1 MTRTHTLALAT
12 ISLLSLSAS
21 LVPMGSALAQQGSPS
36 GSSTPPAMQLD
47 PTGAQGA
54 AKVDDSGTMKR
65 ADKDMARVLAK
76 LQELGAKPLGTQSVE
91 ETRKGPTPADAV
103 KALLKEEGKDP
114 DALIAQMKVSKQDI
128 TYSGPSGDMP
138 ARVYKP
144 EGAQG
149 SLPVVVYYH
158 GGGWVIADLDTYEAS
173 AMALAK
179 KANAIVVSVEYRHA
193 PEHKFPAA
201 HEDSIAAY
209 SWVLK
214 NAQSFG
220 GDPTRVAVAGES
232 AGGNLAANVAIAA
245 REGRFQQPAHML
257 LVYPVAGTNMN
268 TPSYKENANAI
279 PLSRQAMEWFAKTT
293 VQSDQD
299 LKDPRL
305 NLVEANL
312 KDLPDATVITA
323 EIDPLMSEGKMLADK
338 LKAAGS
344 KVTYQTFD
352 GAAHEFFGMAP
363 VVADAEK
370 AQDLAARELKEA
382 FSVKATGSTGKA
394 SEQKKP

>member
-1 MTRTHTLALAT
+1 VAKTRGAALAAVSLLTLAGVQV
-12 ISLLSLSAS
+12 LSLTAQ
-21 LVPMGSALAQQGSPS
+21 AQQSQPQSSPAA
-36 GSSTPPAMQLD
+36 PAMQMDSSAL
-47 PTGAQGA
+47 QGA
-54 AKVDDSGTMKR
+54 AKMDDSGTMKR
-65 ADKDMARVLAK
+65 ADKDMGRVIAK

-103 KALLKEEGKDP
+103 KALLKDEGKDP
-114 DALIAQMKVSKQDI
+114 DALMAQMKVGKQDA
-128 TYSGPSGDMP
+128 TYSGPAGDMP

-149 SLPVVVYYH
+149 ALPIVVFYH
-158 GGGWVIADLDTYEAS
+158 GGGWVIADINTYEAS

-179 KANAIVVSVEYRHA
+179 KANTIVVSVEYRHA

-201 HEDSIAAY
+201 HEDAIAAY

-245 REGRFQQPAHML
+245 REGKFQQPAHML
-257 LVYPVAGTNMN
+257 LIYPVAGTEM
-268 TPSYKENANAI
+268 TTTSYKENANAI
-279 PLSRQAMEWFAKTT
+279 PLSKQAMEWFAKNT
-293 VQSDQD
+293 VQSEAD
-299 LKDPRL
+299 LNDPRL
-305 NLVEANL
+305 NLVQANL

-323 EIDPLMSEGKMLADK
+323 EIDPLMSEGKTLAEK

-344 KVTYQTFD
+344 KVTYQNFEGVT
-352 GAAHEFFGMAP
+352 HEFFGMAP
-363 VVADAEK
+363 AVADAGK

-382 FSVKATGSTGKA
+382 FSVKATGSTSTRPG
-394 SEQKKP
+394 EKKQ

>member
-1 MTRTHTLALAT
+1 MTVRQVALAT
-12 ISLLSLSAS
+12 ISLGALAVSQALA
-21 LVPMGSALAQQGSPS
+21 PSALAQGASSSSPAVP
-36 GSSTPPAMQLD
+36 STQMDNTAM
-47 PTGAQGA
+47 QGA
-54 AKVDDSGTMKR
+54 ARMDDSGTMKR
-65 ADKDMARVLAK
+65 ADKEMGRVLAK

-103 KALLKEEGKDP
+103 KALLKEGGKDP
-114 DALIAQMKVSKQDI
+114 DALMAQMKVSKQDI
-128 TYSGPSGDMP
+128 TYSGPTGEQP

-149 SLPVVVYYH
+149 TLPVVVFYH

-179 KANAIVVSVEYRHA
+179 KANAVVVSVEYRHA

-201 HEDSIAAY
+201 HEDAIAAY

-214 NAQSFG
+214 NAPSFG

-245 REGRFQQPAHML
+245 REGKFQQPAHML
-257 LVYPVAGTNMN
+257 LIYPVAGTDM
-268 TPSYKENANAI
+268 TTASYKKNENAI
-279 PLSRQAMEWFAKTT
+279 PLSKQAMEWFAKNT
-293 VQSDQD
+293 VQSEQD
-299 LKDPRL
+299 LKDTRL

-312 KDLPDATVITA
+312 KNLPDATVITA
-323 EIDPLMSEGKMLADK
+323 EIDPLMTEGKTLADK

-344 KVTYQTFD
+344 KVTYQNFE

-382 FSVKATGSTGKA
+382 FSVKTTGSTNKA
-394 SEQKKP
+394 SDQKKQ